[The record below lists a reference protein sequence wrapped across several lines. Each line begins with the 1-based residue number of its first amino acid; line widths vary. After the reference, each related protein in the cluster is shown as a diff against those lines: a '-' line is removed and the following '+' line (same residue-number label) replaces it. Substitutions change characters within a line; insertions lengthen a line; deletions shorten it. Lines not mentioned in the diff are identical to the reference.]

1 MKAVAV
7 FPTAREVKIVDQEEP
22 RIMRPTEVKLR
33 MLEVGI
39 CGTDKEIC
47 SFTYG
52 TPPRGVDYLIIGHES
67 LAEVVEVGSA
77 VDGPKVG
84 DLVVT
89 MVRRPCH
96 HPECRACQSGHQ
108 DFCSTGDFTE
118 RGIKEEHGFLAEYVT
133 DDARYIHVVPPQ
145 LRDVA
150 VLAEPLT
157 IAAKALFQTRAIVQR
172 LPWIDPQ
179 QPPDPR
185 DRTYHALV
193 LGAGA
198 VGLLGAMALQ
208 NVGFKTYVYDRA
220 PAPNLKSQLV
230 ESFGATYISQERI
243 TDFAHLVGNVAL
255 VYEATGAPQVA
266 FRAMQVLAPNSIFI
280 FTGIPALSAPE
291 SIDTSTIMRNA
302 VLKNQVILGTV
313 NAGTEEYNTA
323 IRMLDAM
330 NKRWPAALRALITGR
345 YPLDTYRDLLLGS
358 PHGIK
363 NALVF

>member
-1 MKAVAV
+1 M
-7 FPTAREVKIVDQEEP
+7 
-22 RIMRPTEVKLR
+22 
-33 MLEVGI
+33 
-39 CGTDKEIC
+39 
-47 SFTYG
+47 
-52 TPPRGVDYLIIGHES
+52 
-67 LAEVVEVGSA
+67 
-77 VDGPKVG
+77 
-84 DLVVT
+84 
-89 MVRRPCH
+89 
-96 HPECRACQSGHQ
+96 
-108 DFCSTGDFTE
+108 
-118 RGIKEEHGFLAEYVT
+118 
-133 DDARYIHVVPPQ
+133 HVVPPQ

-150 VLAEPLT
+150 VLVEPLT

-208 NVGFKTYVYDRA
+208 NVGFKTYVYDRS
-220 PAPNLKSQLV
+220 PAPNPKSQLV
-230 ESFGATYISQERI
+230 ESFGATYISQERV

-280 FTGIPALSAPE
+280 FTGIPALSAAE
-291 SIDTSTIMRNA
+291 SIDTSAIMRNA

-323 IRMLDAM
+323 IRALDAM
-330 NKRWPAALRALITGR
+330 NKRWPAALRALITAR
-345 YPLDTYRDLLLGS
+345 YPLDAYRDLLLGT
-358 PHGIK
+358 PGGIK
-363 NALVF
+363 NVLML